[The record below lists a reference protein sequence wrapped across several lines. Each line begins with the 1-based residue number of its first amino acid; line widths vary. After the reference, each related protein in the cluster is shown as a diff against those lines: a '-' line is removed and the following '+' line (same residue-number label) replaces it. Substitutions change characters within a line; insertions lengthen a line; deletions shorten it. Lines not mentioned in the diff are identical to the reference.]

1 MNFKG
6 ETDHPM
12 HSCWLSLF
20 DECAESLLYLVTETV
35 ATGRRHHLTEKTFK
49 PIAMGMPFVI
59 VGTKGSLEYLR
70 SYGFRTFEGIWDES
84 YDSAEDD
91 VRIARIASLLRSLNE
106 LSPGD
111 KQHLFDQARK
121 VIEHNWN
128 HFYNGGFEKIL
139 WKELQEINN
148 ITNTDS
154 LNVGQVIKIPDNSVS
169 RNATVSKQPAVS
181 PKNNATVPFSGD
193 PLEALKIE
201 ISKGEG
207 GYNSY
212 NRGVAGDS
220 TNAVLDITQMTI
232 NEIMTKQSTK
242 FSNGKRELFAVG
254 RYQMIPVTLAEAV
267 KNKRLGVS
275 PTDLFSPETQEKLF
289 MHLIYKRP
297 YLIGYLTGKS
307 SDIDAAVNDLAREF
321 ASLPMTNGKGRYDGD
336 KAGNKASGGLD
347 RVEKIKSILI
357 ALRDSGFIKK

>member
-1 MNFKG
+1 MITNWYKIAQDYSNDTYTVVSGDTLSGIAQKTLGLASKASEIAKINPQIKDINKIEPGMIINIPRLFKDYVVVNG
-6 ETDHPM
+6 DT
-12 HSCWLSLF
+12 LS
-20 DECAESLLYLVTETV
+20 
-35 ATGRRHHLTEKTFK
+35 G
-49 PIAMGMPFVI
+49 IAKKM
-59 VGTKGSLEYLR
+59 L
-70 SYGFRTFEGIWDES
+70 
-84 YDSAEDD
+84 
-91 VRIARIASLLRSLNE
+91 
-106 LSPGD
+106 GD
-111 KQHLFDQARK
+111 
-121 VIEHNWN
+121 
-128 HFYNGGFEKIL
+128 IL
-139 WKELQEINN
+139 KWKELQEINN
-148 ITNTDS
+148 IVNPDS
-154 LNVGQVIKIPDNSVS
+154 LNVGQVIKIPDNPVS

-181 PKNNATVPFSGD
+181 PKNNSTTPFSGD

-212 NRGVAGDS
+212 NRGIAGDS
-220 TNAVLDITQMTI
+220 TTAVLDITQMTI

-267 KNKRLGVS
+267 KNKKLGVS

-321 ASLPMTNGKGRYDGD
+321 ASLPMTNGKGRYDDD

>member
-1 MNFKG
+1 MITNWYKSAQDYSNDTYTVVSGDTLSGIAQKTLGLASKASEIAKINPQIKDINKIEPGMIINIPRLFKDYVVVNG
-6 ETDHPM
+6 DT
-12 HSCWLSLF
+12 LS
-20 DECAESLLYLVTETV
+20 
-35 ATGRRHHLTEKTFK
+35 G
-49 PIAMGMPFVI
+49 IAKKM
-59 VGTKGSLEYLR
+59 L
-70 SYGFRTFEGIWDES
+70 
-84 YDSAEDD
+84 
-91 VRIARIASLLRSLNE
+91 
-106 LSPGD
+106 GD
-111 KQHLFDQARK
+111 MLK
-121 VIEHNWN
+121 
-128 HFYNGGFEKIL
+128 

-148 ITNTDS
+148 IVNPDF
-154 LNVGQVIKIPDNSVS
+154 LNVGQVIKIPDNPVS

-181 PKNNATVPFSGD
+181 PKNNSTTPFSGD

-212 NRGVAGDS
+212 NRGIAGDS
-220 TNAVLDITQMTI
+220 TTEVLDITQMTI

-267 KNKRLGVS
+267 KNKKLGVS

-321 ASLPMTNGKGRYDGD
+321 ASLPMTNGKGRYDDD

>member
-1 MNFKG
+1 MITNWYKIAQDYSNDTYTVVSGDTLSGIAQKTLGLASKASEIAKINPQIKDINKIEPGMIINIPRLFKDYVVVNG
-6 ETDHPM
+6 DT
-12 HSCWLSLF
+12 LS
-20 DECAESLLYLVTETV
+20 
-35 ATGRRHHLTEKTFK
+35 G
-49 PIAMGMPFVI
+49 IAKKM
-59 VGTKGSLEYLR
+59 L
-70 SYGFRTFEGIWDES
+70 
-84 YDSAEDD
+84 
-91 VRIARIASLLRSLNE
+91 
-106 LSPGD
+106 GD
-111 KQHLFDQARK
+111 MLK
-121 VIEHNWN
+121 
-128 HFYNGGFEKIL
+128 

-148 ITNTDS
+148 IVNPDS
-154 LNVGQVIKIPDNSVS
+154 LNVGQVIKIPDNVVS

-181 PKNNATVPFSGD
+181 PKNNSTTPFSGD

-212 NRGVAGDS
+212 NRGIAGDS
-220 TNAVLDITQMTI
+220 TTAVLDITQMTI

-267 KNKRLGVS
+267 KNKKLGVS

-321 ASLPMTNGKGRYDGD
+321 ASLPMTNGKGRYDDD

>member
-1 MNFKG
+1 MITNWYKIAQDYSNDTYTVVSGDTLSGIAQKTLGLASKASEIAKINPQIKDINKIEPGMIINIPRLFKDYVVVNG
-6 ETDHPM
+6 DT
-12 HSCWLSLF
+12 LS
-20 DECAESLLYLVTETV
+20 
-35 ATGRRHHLTEKTFK
+35 G
-49 PIAMGMPFVI
+49 IAKKM
-59 VGTKGSLEYLR
+59 L
-70 SYGFRTFEGIWDES
+70 
-84 YDSAEDD
+84 
-91 VRIARIASLLRSLNE
+91 
-106 LSPGD
+106 GD
-111 KQHLFDQARK
+111 MLK
-121 VIEHNWN
+121 
-128 HFYNGGFEKIL
+128 

-148 ITNTDS
+148 IVNPDS
-154 LNVGQVIKIPDNSVS
+154 LNVGQVIKIPDNVVS

-181 PKNNATVPFSGD
+181 PKNNSTTPFSGD

-212 NRGVAGDS
+212 NRGIAGDS
-220 TNAVLDITQMTI
+220 TTAVLDITQMTI

>member
-1 MNFKG
+1 MITNWYKIAQDYSNDTYTVVSGDTLSGIAQKTLGLASKASEIAKINPQIKDINKIEPGMIINIPRLFKDYVVVNG
-6 ETDHPM
+6 DT
-12 HSCWLSLF
+12 LS
-20 DECAESLLYLVTETV
+20 
-35 ATGRRHHLTEKTFK
+35 G
-49 PIAMGMPFVI
+49 IAKKM
-59 VGTKGSLEYLR
+59 L
-70 SYGFRTFEGIWDES
+70 
-84 YDSAEDD
+84 
-91 VRIARIASLLRSLNE
+91 
-106 LSPGD
+106 GD
-111 KQHLFDQARK
+111 MLK
-121 VIEHNWN
+121 
-128 HFYNGGFEKIL
+128 

-148 ITNTDS
+148 IVNPDS
-154 LNVGQVIKIPDNSVS
+154 LNVGQVIKIPDNVVS

-181 PKNNATVPFSGD
+181 PKNNSTTPFSGD

-212 NRGVAGDS
+212 NRGIAGDS
-220 TNAVLDITQMTI
+220 TTAVLDITQMTI

-321 ASLPMTNGKGRYDGD
+321 ASLPMTNGKGRYDDD

>member
-1 MNFKG
+1 MIINWYKIAQDYSNDTYTVVSGDTLSGIAQKTLGLASKASEIAKINPQIKDINKIEPGMIINIPRLFKDYVVVNG
-6 ETDHPM
+6 DT
-12 HSCWLSLF
+12 LS
-20 DECAESLLYLVTETV
+20 
-35 ATGRRHHLTEKTFK
+35 G
-49 PIAMGMPFVI
+49 IAKKM
-59 VGTKGSLEYLR
+59 L
-70 SYGFRTFEGIWDES
+70 
-84 YDSAEDD
+84 
-91 VRIARIASLLRSLNE
+91 
-106 LSPGD
+106 GD
-111 KQHLFDQARK
+111 MLK
-121 VIEHNWN
+121 
-128 HFYNGGFEKIL
+128 

-148 ITNTDS
+148 IVNPDS
-154 LNVGQVIKIPDNSVS
+154 LNVGQVIKIPDNVVS

-181 PKNNATVPFSGD
+181 PKNNSNTPFSGD

-212 NRGVAGDS
+212 NRGIAGDS
-220 TNAVLDITQMTI
+220 TTAVLDITQMTI

-267 KNKRLGVS
+267 KNKKLGVS
-275 PTDLFSPETQEKLF
+275 STDLFSPETQEKLF

-321 ASLPMTNGKGRYDGD
+321 ASLPMTNGKGRYDDD

>member
-1 MNFKG
+1 MIINWYKIAQDYSNYTYTVVSGDTLSGIAQKTLGLASKASEIAKINPQIKDINKIEPGMIINIPRLFKDYVVING
-6 ETDHPM
+6 DT
-12 HSCWLSLF
+12 LS
-20 DECAESLLYLVTETV
+20 
-35 ATGRRHHLTEKTFK
+35 G
-49 PIAMGMPFVI
+49 IAKKM
-59 VGTKGSLEYLR
+59 L
-70 SYGFRTFEGIWDES
+70 
-84 YDSAEDD
+84 
-91 VRIARIASLLRSLNE
+91 
-106 LSPGD
+106 GD
-111 KQHLFDQARK
+111 MLK
-121 VIEHNWN
+121 
-128 HFYNGGFEKIL
+128 

-148 ITNTDS
+148 IVNPDF
-154 LNVGQVIKIPDNSVS
+154 LNVGQVIKIPDNVVS

-181 PKNNATVPFSGD
+181 PKNNSTTPFSGD

-212 NRGVAGDS
+212 NRGIAGDS
-220 TNAVLDITQMTI
+220 TTAVLDITQMTI

-242 FSNGKRELFAVG
+242 SSNGKRELFAVG

-267 KNKRLGVS
+267 KNKKLGVS

-321 ASLPMTNGKGRYDGD
+321 ASLPMTNGKGRYDDD

>member
-1 MNFKG
+1 MIINIPRLFKDYVVVNG
-6 ETDHPM
+6 DT
-12 HSCWLSLF
+12 LS
-20 DECAESLLYLVTETV
+20 
-35 ATGRRHHLTEKTFK
+35 G
-49 PIAMGMPFVI
+49 IAKKM
-59 VGTKGSLEYLR
+59 L
-70 SYGFRTFEGIWDES
+70 
-84 YDSAEDD
+84 
-91 VRIARIASLLRSLNE
+91 
-106 LSPGD
+106 GD
-111 KQHLFDQARK
+111 MLK
-121 VIEHNWN
+121 
-128 HFYNGGFEKIL
+128 

-148 ITNTDS
+148 IVNPDF
-154 LNVGQVIKIPDNSVS
+154 LNVGQVIKIPDNPVS

-181 PKNNATVPFSGD
+181 PKNNSTTPFSGD

-212 NRGVAGDS
+212 NRGIAGDS
-220 TNAVLDITQMTI
+220 TTEVLDITQMTI

-267 KNKRLGVS
+267 KNKKLGVS

-321 ASLPMTNGKGRYDGD
+321 ASLPMTNGKGRYDDD

>member
-1 MNFKG
+1 MITNWYKIAQDYSNDTYTVVSGDTLSGIAQKTLGLASKASEIAKINPQIKDINKIEPGMIINIPRLFKDYVVVNG
-6 ETDHPM
+6 DT
-12 HSCWLSLF
+12 LS
-20 DECAESLLYLVTETV
+20 
-35 ATGRRHHLTEKTFK
+35 G
-49 PIAMGMPFVI
+49 IAKKM
-59 VGTKGSLEYLR
+59 L
-70 SYGFRTFEGIWDES
+70 
-84 YDSAEDD
+84 
-91 VRIARIASLLRSLNE
+91 
-106 LSPGD
+106 GD
-111 KQHLFDQARK
+111 MLK
-121 VIEHNWN
+121 
-128 HFYNGGFEKIL
+128 

-148 ITNTDS
+148 IVNPDF
-154 LNVGQVIKIPDNSVS
+154 LNVGQVIKIPDNPVS

-181 PKNNATVPFSGD
+181 PKNNSTTPFSGD

-212 NRGVAGDS
+212 NRGIAGDS
-220 TNAVLDITQMTI
+220 TTAVLDITQMTI

-267 KNKRLGVS
+267 KNKKLGVS

-321 ASLPMTNGKGRYDGD
+321 ASLPMTNGKGRYDDD

>member
-1 MNFKG
+1 MITNWYKIAQDYSNDTYTVVSGDTLSGIAQKTLGLASKASEIAKINPQIKDINKIEPGMIINLPRLFKDYVVING
-6 ETDHPM
+6 DT
-12 HSCWLSLF
+12 LS
-20 DECAESLLYLVTETV
+20 
-35 ATGRRHHLTEKTFK
+35 G
-49 PIAMGMPFVI
+49 IAKKM
-59 VGTKGSLEYLR
+59 L
-70 SYGFRTFEGIWDES
+70 
-84 YDSAEDD
+84 
-91 VRIARIASLLRSLNE
+91 
-106 LSPGD
+106 GD
-111 KQHLFDQARK
+111 MLK
-121 VIEHNWN
+121 
-128 HFYNGGFEKIL
+128 

-148 ITNTDS
+148 IVNPDS
-154 LNVGQVIKIPDNSVS
+154 LNVGQVIKIPDNVVS

-181 PKNNATVPFSGD
+181 PKNNSTTPFSGD

-212 NRGVAGDS
+212 NRGIAGDS
-220 TNAVLDITQMTI
+220 TTAVLDITQMTI

-267 KNKRLGVS
+267 KNKKLGVS

-321 ASLPMTNGKGRYDGD
+321 ASLPMTNGKGRYDDD

>member
-1 MNFKG
+1 MITNWYKIAQDYSNDTYTVVSGDTLSGIAQKTLGLASKASEIAKINPQIKDINKIEPGMIINIPRLFKDYVVVNG
-6 ETDHPM
+6 DT
-12 HSCWLSLF
+12 LS
-20 DECAESLLYLVTETV
+20 
-35 ATGRRHHLTEKTFK
+35 G
-49 PIAMGMPFVI
+49 IAKKM
-59 VGTKGSLEYLR
+59 L
-70 SYGFRTFEGIWDES
+70 
-84 YDSAEDD
+84 
-91 VRIARIASLLRSLNE
+91 
-106 LSPGD
+106 GD
-111 KQHLFDQARK
+111 MLK
-121 VIEHNWN
+121 
-128 HFYNGGFEKIL
+128 

-148 ITNTDS
+148 IVNPDF
-154 LNVGQVIKIPDNSVS
+154 LNVGQVIKIPDNPVS

-181 PKNNATVPFSGD
+181 PKNNSTTPVSGD

-212 NRGVAGDS
+212 NRGIAGDS
-220 TNAVLDITQMTI
+220 TTEVLDITQMTI

-267 KNKRLGVS
+267 KNKKLGVS

-321 ASLPMTNGKGRYDGD
+321 ASLPMTNGKGRYDDD

>member
-1 MNFKG
+1 MITNWYKIAQDYSNDTYTVVSGDTLSGIAQKTLGLASKASEIAKINPQIKDINKIEPGMIINIPRLFKDYVVVNG
-6 ETDHPM
+6 DT
-12 HSCWLSLF
+12 LS
-20 DECAESLLYLVTETV
+20 
-35 ATGRRHHLTEKTFK
+35 G
-49 PIAMGMPFVI
+49 IAKKM
-59 VGTKGSLEYLR
+59 L
-70 SYGFRTFEGIWDES
+70 
-84 YDSAEDD
+84 
-91 VRIARIASLLRSLNE
+91 
-106 LSPGD
+106 GD
-111 KQHLFDQARK
+111 MLK
-121 VIEHNWN
+121 
-128 HFYNGGFEKIL
+128 

-148 ITNTDS
+148 IVNPDF
-154 LNVGQVIKIPDNSVS
+154 LNVGQVIKIPDNVVS

-181 PKNNATVPFSGD
+181 PKNNSTTPFSGD

-212 NRGVAGDS
+212 NRGIAGDS
-220 TNAVLDITQMTI
+220 TTEVLDITQMTI

-267 KNKRLGVS
+267 KNKKLGVS

-321 ASLPMTNGKGRYDGD
+321 ASLPMTNGKGRYDDD

>member
-1 MNFKG
+1 MITNWYKIAQDYSNDTYTVVSGDTLSGIAQKTLGLASKASEIAKINPQIKDINKIEPGMIINIPRLFKDYVVING
-6 ETDHPM
+6 DT
-12 HSCWLSLF
+12 LS
-20 DECAESLLYLVTETV
+20 
-35 ATGRRHHLTEKTFK
+35 G
-49 PIAMGMPFVI
+49 IAKKM
-59 VGTKGSLEYLR
+59 L
-70 SYGFRTFEGIWDES
+70 
-84 YDSAEDD
+84 
-91 VRIARIASLLRSLNE
+91 
-106 LSPGD
+106 GD
-111 KQHLFDQARK
+111 MLK
-121 VIEHNWN
+121 
-128 HFYNGGFEKIL
+128 

-148 ITNTDS
+148 IVNPDF
-154 LNVGQVIKIPDNSVS
+154 LNVGQVIKIPDNVVS

-181 PKNNATVPFSGD
+181 PKNNSTTPFSGD

-212 NRGVAGDS
+212 NRGIAGDS
-220 TNAVLDITQMTI
+220 TTAVLDITQMTI

-267 KNKRLGVS
+267 KNKKLGVS

-321 ASLPMTNGKGRYDGD
+321 ASLPMTNGKGRYDDD

>member
-1 MNFKG
+1 MIINWYKIAQDYSNDTYTVVSGDTLSGIAQKTLGLASKASEIAKINPQIKDINKIEPGMIINIPRLFKDYVVVNG
-6 ETDHPM
+6 DT
-12 HSCWLSLF
+12 LS
-20 DECAESLLYLVTETV
+20 
-35 ATGRRHHLTEKTFK
+35 G
-49 PIAMGMPFVI
+49 IAKKM
-59 VGTKGSLEYLR
+59 L
-70 SYGFRTFEGIWDES
+70 
-84 YDSAEDD
+84 
-91 VRIARIASLLRSLNE
+91 
-106 LSPGD
+106 GD
-111 KQHLFDQARK
+111 MLK
-121 VIEHNWN
+121 
-128 HFYNGGFEKIL
+128 

-148 ITNTDS
+148 IVNPDF
-154 LNVGQVIKIPDNSVS
+154 LNVGQVIKIPDNPVS

-181 PKNNATVPFSGD
+181 PKNNSTTPFSGD

-212 NRGVAGDS
+212 NRGIAGDS
-220 TNAVLDITQMTI
+220 TTEVLDITQMTI

-267 KNKRLGVS
+267 KNKKLGVS

-321 ASLPMTNGKGRYDGD
+321 ASLPMTNGKGRYDDD

>member
-1 MNFKG
+1 MITNWYKIAQDYSNDTYTVVSGDTLSGIAQKTLGLASKASEIAKINPQIKDINKIEPGMIINIPRLFKDYVVVNG
-6 ETDHPM
+6 DT
-12 HSCWLSLF
+12 LS
-20 DECAESLLYLVTETV
+20 
-35 ATGRRHHLTEKTFK
+35 G
-49 PIAMGMPFVI
+49 IAKKM
-59 VGTKGSLEYLR
+59 L
-70 SYGFRTFEGIWDES
+70 
-84 YDSAEDD
+84 
-91 VRIARIASLLRSLNE
+91 
-106 LSPGD
+106 GD
-111 KQHLFDQARK
+111 MLK
-121 VIEHNWN
+121 
-128 HFYNGGFEKIL
+128 

-148 ITNTDS
+148 IVNPDF
-154 LNVGQVIKIPDNSVS
+154 LNVGQVIKIPDNPVS

-181 PKNNATVPFSGD
+181 PKNNSTTPFSGD

-212 NRGVAGDS
+212 NRGIAGDS
-220 TNAVLDITQMTI
+220 TTEVLDITQMTI

-267 KNKRLGVS
+267 KNKKLGVS

-321 ASLPMTNGKGRYDGD
+321 ASLPMTNGKGRYDDD

>member
-1 MNFKG
+1 M
-6 ETDHPM
+6 
-12 HSCWLSLF
+12 L
-20 DECAESLLYLVTETV
+20 
-35 ATGRRHHLTEKTFK
+35 
-49 PIAMGMPFVI
+49 
-59 VGTKGSLEYLR
+59 
-70 SYGFRTFEGIWDES
+70 
-84 YDSAEDD
+84 
-91 VRIARIASLLRSLNE
+91 
-106 LSPGD
+106 GD
-111 KQHLFDQARK
+111 MLK
-121 VIEHNWN
+121 
-128 HFYNGGFEKIL
+128 

-148 ITNTDS
+148 ITNPDS

>member
-1 MNFKG
+1 MITNWYKIAQDYSNDTYTVVSGDTLSGIAQKTLGLASKASEIAKINPQIKDINKIEPGMIINIPRLFKDYVVVNG
-6 ETDHPM
+6 DT
-12 HSCWLSLF
+12 LS
-20 DECAESLLYLVTETV
+20 
-35 ATGRRHHLTEKTFK
+35 G
-49 PIAMGMPFVI
+49 IAKKM
-59 VGTKGSLEYLR
+59 L
-70 SYGFRTFEGIWDES
+70 
-84 YDSAEDD
+84 
-91 VRIARIASLLRSLNE
+91 
-106 LSPGD
+106 GD
-111 KQHLFDQARK
+111 MLK
-121 VIEHNWN
+121 
-128 HFYNGGFEKIL
+128 

-148 ITNTDS
+148 IVNPDS
-154 LNVGQVIKIPDNSVS
+154 LNVGQVIKIPDNVVS

-181 PKNNATVPFSGD
+181 PKNNSTTPFSGD

-212 NRGVAGDS
+212 NRGIAGDS
-220 TNAVLDITQMTI
+220 TTAVLDITQMTI

-275 PTDLFSPETQEKLF
+275 PTALFSPETQEKLF

-321 ASLPMTNGKGRYDGD
+321 ASLPMTNGKGRYDDD

>member
-1 MNFKG
+1 MITNWYKIAQDYSNDTYTVVSGDTLSGIAQKTLGLASKASEIAKINPQIKDINKIEPGMIINIPRLFKDYVVING
-6 ETDHPM
+6 DT
-12 HSCWLSLF
+12 LS
-20 DECAESLLYLVTETV
+20 
-35 ATGRRHHLTEKTFK
+35 G
-49 PIAMGMPFVI
+49 IAKKM
-59 VGTKGSLEYLR
+59 L
-70 SYGFRTFEGIWDES
+70 
-84 YDSAEDD
+84 
-91 VRIARIASLLRSLNE
+91 
-106 LSPGD
+106 GD
-111 KQHLFDQARK
+111 MLK
-121 VIEHNWN
+121 
-128 HFYNGGFEKIL
+128 

-148 ITNTDS
+148 IVNPDF
-154 LNVGQVIKIPDNSVS
+154 LNVGQVIKIPDNVVS

-181 PKNNATVPFSGD
+181 PKNNSTTPFSGD

-212 NRGVAGDS
+212 NRGIAGDS
-220 TNAVLDITQMTI
+220 TTEVLDITQMTI

-267 KNKRLGVS
+267 KNKKLGVS

-321 ASLPMTNGKGRYDGD
+321 ASLPMTNGKGRYDDD